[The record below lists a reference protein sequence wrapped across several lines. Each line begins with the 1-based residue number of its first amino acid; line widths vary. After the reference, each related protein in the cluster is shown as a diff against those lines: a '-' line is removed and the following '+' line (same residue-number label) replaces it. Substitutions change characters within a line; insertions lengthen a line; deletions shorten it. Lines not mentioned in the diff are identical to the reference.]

1 MSESAAKIFTNDEG
15 ASYRLEPMISSEK
28 VHDAVQDLADRISD
42 AYREAGTVHLV
53 GLLKGSFVLMA
64 DLIRRIS
71 IPVTVD
77 FMAVTSYLGT
87 ESTGEV
93 KILKELNE
101 PIHGMDVVIVEDIID
116 TGLTLAKTIALLET
130 REPASLSVC
139 TLLDKVERRKTEI
152 DIAFNGIV
160 IPDEFIVGYGIDY
173 QQRHREL
180 DRIDQVG
187 FL

>member
-1 MSESAAKIFTNDEG
+1 MQIRNDEG
-15 ASYRLEPMISSEK
+15 ALYELDPMISREE
-28 VHDAVQDLADRISD
+28 VAETVRTLAVRISKD
-42 AYREAGTVHLV
+42 YREEGGVHLV
-53 GLLKGSFVLMA
+53 GLLKGSFMFTA
-64 DLIRRIS
+64 DLIRQMD

-101 PIHGMDVVIVEDIID
+101 PIHGLNVVIVEDIID
-116 TGLTLAKTIALLET
+116 TGLTLAKTLALLET
-130 REPASLSVC
+130 REPADLKVC
-139 TLLDKVERRKTEI
+139 TLLDKVERRKTKI
-152 DIAFNGIV
+152 DVAYNGMV

-180 DRIDQVG
+180 DRIDKVR
-187 FL
+187 FV

>member
-1 MSESAAKIFTNDEG
+1 MTFTNDEK
-15 ASYRLEPMISSEK
+15 APYQLDPMLSREK
-28 VHDAVQDLADRISD
+28 VHATVQDLARRLSD
-42 AYREAGTVHLV
+42 AYRDAGTVHLV
-53 GLLKGSFVLMA
+53 GLLKGSFVFMA
-64 DLIRRIS
+64 DLIRQME
-71 IPVTVD
+71 IPVSVD

-101 PIHGMDVVIVEDIID
+101 PIHGLDVVIVEDIID

-130 REPASLSVC
+130 REPASLKVC
-139 TLLDKVERRKTEI
+139 TLLDKVERRQTEI
-152 DIAFNGIV
+152 EIAYNGIV

-180 DRIDQVG
+180 DRIDKVR

>member
-1 MSESAAKIFTNDEG
+1 MEKEDSSVFINDEG
-15 ASYRLEPMISSEK
+15 ARYRLEEMISNEK
-28 VHDAVQDLADRISD
+28 VHGIVRGLADDISNR
-42 AYREAGTVHLV
+42 YREAGSVHLV
-53 GLLKGSFVLMA
+53 GLLKGSFVFMA
-64 DLIRRIS
+64 DLIRAIS

-101 PIHGMDVVIVEDIID
+101 PIHGLNVVIVEDIID
-116 TGLTLAKTIALLET
+116 TGLTLSKTLALLET
-130 REPASLSVC
+130 RAPADLKVC
-139 TLLDKVERRKTEI
+139 TLLDKIDRRKTPI
-152 DIAFNGIV
+152 DIEFNGIV

-180 DRIDQVG
+180 DRIDRVK